1 MIKVQALREYLGE
14 GKASVGGWM
23 QIKSSEIAEILGS
36 SGLDWVAVDLEHG
49 SIGMNH
55 LTNICRAIELH
66 NTLPFV
72 RLPKADPILA
82 RRALDLGAAGIIV
95 PNIQMWHELDEVKK
109 VMYYPPEGK
118 RGVGYC
124 RGNLYGAEFE
134 RHLDD
139 KPFLVAMIESQLGVN
154 NITTILDTKPDA
166 VLIGPYDLSASFN
179 ITGQFDS
186 HAFKEIVKHVRQSCI
201 ERKIPVGIH
210 VVQPDL
216 KELEERKEEGYTFL
230 PYTID
235 SVVLSKH
242 YNITDNH
249 KSFL

>member
-82 RRALDLGAAGIIV
+82 RRALDLGAAGIIA
-95 PNIQMWHELDEVKK
+95 PNINTWHQIDEIKK
-109 VMYYPPEGK
+109 VMYYPPEGQ

-124 RGNLYGAEFE
+124 RGNLYGVEFE
-134 RHLDD
+134 RHLED
-139 KPFLVAMIESQLGVN
+139 KPFLVAMIESQSGVN
-154 NITTILDTKPDA
+154 NINTILDTKPDA

-179 ITGQFDS
+179 ITAQFDS
-186 HAFKEIVKHVRQSCI
+186 YAFKEIVKHVRESCI
-201 ERKIPVGIH
+201 SKNIPVGIH
-210 VVQPDL
+210 VIQPDVEKL
-216 KELEERKEEGYTFL
+216 KECKEEGYTFI
-230 PYTID
+230 PWSGDIIM
-235 SVVLSKH
+235 LSSAIKA
-242 YNITDNH
+242 
-249 KSFL
+249 L